1 MIDTAWK
8 EWKARNPGAFHAN
21 GDVWTAPA
29 DERDGGPLNPVP
41 YCKLLPEQAFPAAPF
56 EPPPHTADPKDYPLV
71 SAVLA
76 SRCAGMVLAPKAR
89 DLYEGLRADEPSPIH
104 RAAIR
109 TLAQRG
115 DSARDSRRDRGG
127 RVLGPSPRT
136 RPARARRG
144 RRALRSCAHAQPL
157 LSAQMARDEDARRP
171 VARRKVATHHW
182 SR

>member
-29 DERDGGPLNPVP
+29 DERDGGPLKPVP

-56 EPPPHTADPKDYPLV
+56 EPPPHTADPSDYPLV

-76 SRCAGMVLAPKAR
+76 SRCAGMVLAPRAR

-109 TLAQRG
+109 TWLSDATVPEILEG
-115 DSARDSRRDRGG
+115 LGAGVYSARALVHALHEHGG
-127 RVLGPSPRT
+127 AGARFDLART
-136 RPARARRG
+136 LNRYCLPEWRETRMREDPW
-144 RRALRSCAHAQPL
+144 H
-157 LSAQMARDEDARRP
+157 DER
-171 VARRKVATHHW
+171 
-182 SR
+182 